1 MSICFEA
8 DPIFIS
14 HLVRATKSH
23 HRLGTHAIG
32 RIQSWASQDAATG
45 LAWSDQAMNIGLVHL
60 KPWVVTQMGE
70 EQGFVIQ
77 VVMILWYFVSFCTID
92 QKKELAKD
100 QSFFWCTNGRSWPP
114 WNFKCLTDFL
124 TVFFALTISLWGFF
138 VSSKKKRESLELFK
152 LELLGDWHKELPYKL
167 NLWLFTTSHEP
178 PSKQERMVVMHV
190 VKSVRSA
197 DTGPWQLPRYR
208 YMTTQSTECCMI
220 CKSNNA
226 QFESTKCS
234 FFQSTKCSILW
245 KH

>member
-100 QSFFWCTNGRSWPP
+100 QSFFDVQMVEADRPE
-114 WNFKCLTDFL
+114 
-124 TVFFALTISLWGFF
+124 IS
-138 VSSKKKRESLELFK
+138 
-152 LELLGDWHKELPYKL
+152 
-167 NLWLFTTSHEP
+167 
-178 PSKQERMVVMHV
+178 
-190 VKSVRSA
+190 SV
-197 DTGPWQLPRYR
+197 
-208 YMTTQSTECCMI
+208 
-220 CKSNNA
+220 
-226 QFESTKCS
+226 
-234 FFQSTKCSILW
+234 
-245 KH
+245 